1 MDIYLKLFEVLFPV
15 FFVVGIGY
23 YLGKKNPKIDTTFIT
38 NFAANVG
45 TPAMIIYALTATGT
59 SFEIFKNYFWY
70 YLIAIIIFSLI
81 GIVFLFLLN
90 TKDIIRELPPFI
102 MPNTGNMGLPI
113 CLFAYGSQGLGVAA
127 AISALI
133 ILSHFTLG
141 IFLAA
146 NVGTPAMIIYA
157 LTATGTSFEIFK
169 NYFWY
174 YFIAIIIFSL
184 IGVVFLFLLNTKDII
199 RELPPF
205 IMPNTG
211 NMGLPICLFA
221 YGSQGLGVAAA
232 ISALIILSHFT
243 LGIFLAARKFNF
255 DVILKSPPFYTII
268 ISVFLL
274 YFEIKT
280 PVFIENTTFLLM
292 YATIFLI
299 LMSLGI
305 ALTRFKVF
313 SFKKA
318 LISSIGRVIAGPIVG
333 FLLIRYFNL
342 TGFAAGVLLIQCSMP
357 SAVLNYLV
365 ASIYSPKKI
374 IDSVAST
381 IVVST
386 LMSFITIP
394 IVVFFALKY
403 FN

>member
-1 MDIYLKLFEVLFPV
+1 MEIYIRLFEVLFPV

-23 YLGKKNPKIDTTFIT
+23 FLGKKNPKIDTSFIT
-38 NFAANVG
+38 NFAANIG
-45 TPAMIIYALTATGT
+45 SPGMIIYSIT
-59 SFEIFKNYFWY
+59 STDISFNIFMDYFWY
-70 YLIAIIIFSLI
+70 YSVAMVIFTLI
-81 GIVFLFLLN
+81 GIVFLFFLK

-141 IFLAA
+141 IFLA
-146 NVGTPAMIIYA
+146 
-157 LTATGTSFEIFK
+157 
-169 NYFWY
+169 
-174 YFIAIIIFSL
+174 
-184 IGVVFLFLLNTKDII
+184 D
-199 RELPPF
+199 
-205 IMPNTG
+205 
-211 NMGLPICLFA
+211 
-221 YGSQGLGVAAA
+221 
-232 ISALIILSHFT
+232 
-243 LGIFLAARKFNF
+243 RKFNLT
-255 DVILKSPPFYTII
+255 VILRNPPFYAII
-268 ISVFLL
+268 ISVIIL
-274 YFEIKT
+274 YFNFEV
-280 PVFIENTTFLLM
+280 PLFIENTTFMLM

-305 ALTRFKVF
+305 SLTRFKVF

-318 LISSIGRVIAGPIVG
+318 LISSIGRVILGPIIG
-333 FLLIRYFNL
+333 LLLIIFFGL
-342 TGFAAGVLLIQCSMP
+342 EGVAAGVLLIQCAMP
-357 SAVLNYLV
+357 SAVLNYLI

-374 IDSVAST
+374 VDSVAST

-386 LMSFITIP
+386 VMSFITVP